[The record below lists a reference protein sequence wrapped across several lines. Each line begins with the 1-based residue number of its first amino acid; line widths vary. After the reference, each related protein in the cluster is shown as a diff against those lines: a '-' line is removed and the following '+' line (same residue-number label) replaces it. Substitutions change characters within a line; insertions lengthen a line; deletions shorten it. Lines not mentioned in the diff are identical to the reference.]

1 MSGRYLVT
9 GATGAVGGDVRQA
22 LIKAGHEVVCVV
34 RSSLRAEEA
43 GILGYIPLDLGGHD
57 IFPGQVQAMITDASD
72 LGGPFDGIFHAAAEE
87 VVWPL
92 GSRGADRQWER
103 AMWTTD
109 VAYGILCAAAMRG
122 VAPGARIVLMSS
134 VAAHRGVAGMV
145 AYSAAR
151 GAIEAMVRSA
161 AVELARKPVLVNAV
175 AAGGFRSKM
184 HDRITRAMT
193 EQAQTAYALKHPL
206 GIGSAQ
212 QVADVVLSLLLPTNT
227 WQTGTVVVADG
238 GFLAA

>member
-1 MSGRYLVT
+1 MSRYLVT

-34 RSSLRAEEA
+34 RSSARAEEA
-43 GILGYIPLDLGGHD
+43 GILTFIPIDLSARNFEPD
-57 IFPGQVQAMITDASD
+57 DVQAVITSASD
-72 LGGPFDGIFHAAAEE
+72 HGGAFDGIFHAAAEE
-87 VVWPL
+87 VMWPL
-92 GSRGADRQWER
+92 GGRGADLHLRS
-103 AMWTTD
+103 AMWTAD
-109 VAYGILCAAAMRG
+109 AAYGILCAAAMRG

-193 EQAQTAYALKHPL
+193 EHAQTAYALKHPL

-212 QVADVVLSLLLPTNT
+212 KVADVVLSLLLPTNT